1 MSAPTTTALLE
12 VDHLAVTFTTE
23 DGPVL
28 AVKDMSFTLNQGEI
42 LALVGESGCGKSVTA
57 MSIPG
62 LLPTHGV
69 TRHGSVRLA
78 GRDLTTLREH
88 ELESVRGK
96 EISVVFQEPMTS
108 LNPAYTVGRQIGEV
122 IQRHQQL
129 NRRRALD
136 RTVELLSMVGIPD
149 PRRRCASY
157 PHQLSGG
164 MRQRVMIAMAV
175 ACDPKVLI
183 ADEPTTALDVTIQ
196 AGVLEV
202 IRTLCRDLGTAV
214 VLITHDLGVVAE
226 VADRVVVMY
235 AGRAVE
241 QAPVGSL
248 FAAPQHPYTMGLM
261 GALPANALRTRS
273 RRLAEIHGLVPAP
286 VDDPDEC
293 QFAPRC
299 GRATAECAA
308 ARPLLIEQRGEH
320 LAACYHPGR
329 KEDDRG

>member
-1 MSAPTTTALLE
+1 MTLLAVE
-12 VDHLAVTFTTE
+12 HLGVTFTTE

-28 AVKDMSFTLNQGEI
+28 AVKDMSFTLNPGEI

-69 TRHGSVRLA
+69 ARHGSVLLS
-78 GRDLTTLREH
+78 GRDLTTLAER
-88 ELESVRGK
+88 ELEAVRGK

-108 LNPAYTVGRQIGEV
+108 LNPSYTVGKQITEV
-122 IQRHQQL
+122 IQRHQQV
-129 NRRRALD
+129 NRRQALD
-136 RTVELLSMVGIPD
+136 RAVELLDLVGIPD
-149 PRRRCASY
+149 ARRRCASY

-241 QAPVGSL
+241 QASVRSL

-273 RRLAEIHGLVPAP
+273 RRLAEIRGLVPAP

-299 GRATAECAA
+299 GRATAECLAS
-308 ARPLLIEQRGEH
+308 RPALREVHTEH
-320 LAACYHPGR
+320 DVACYHPGP
-329 KEDDRG
+329 EDTHD

>member
-1 MSAPTTTALLE
+1 MTLLE
-12 VDHLAVTFTTE
+12 VDNLGVTFTTE
-23 DGPVL
+23 NGPVL
-28 AVKDMSFTLNQGEI
+28 AVKDMSFTLNPGEI

-69 TRHGSVRLA
+69 ARHGTVRLS
-78 GRDLTTLREH
+78 GRDLTTLAERDM
-88 ELESVRGK
+88 ESVRGK
-96 EISVVFQEPMTS
+96 EISMVFQEPMTS
-108 LNPAYTVGRQIGEV
+108 LNPSYTVGRQITEV
-122 IQRHQQL
+122 IQRHQHV
-129 NRRRALD
+129 NHRRALD
-136 RTVELLSMVGIPD
+136 RAVELLDMVGIPD
-149 PRRRCASY
+149 ARRRCASY

-202 IRTLCRDLGTAV
+202 IRTLCRELGTAV

-241 QAPVGSL
+241 QTTVDSL

-261 GALPANALRTRS
+261 GALPANALRTKA
-273 RRLAEIHGLVPAP
+273 RRLAEIPGLVPAP

-299 GRATAECAA
+299 GRATDECVA
-308 ARPLLIEQRGEH
+308 ARPALTESRTGH
-320 LAACYHPGR
+320 HVACYHPGR
-329 KEDDRG
+329 EDTHD

>member
-1 MSAPTTTALLE
+1 MTLLE
-12 VDHLAVTFTTE
+12 VEHLGVTFTTE

-28 AVKDMSFTLNQGEI
+28 AVKDMSFTLNPGEI

-62 LLPTHGV
+62 LLPAYGV
-69 TRHGSVRLA
+69 ARRGSVRLA
-78 GRDLTTLREH
+78 GRDLTTLAER
-88 ELESVRGK
+88 ELESLRGK
-96 EISVVFQEPMTS
+96 EISMVFQEPMTS
-108 LNPAYTVGRQIGEV
+108 LNPAYTVGRQITEV
-122 IQRHQQL
+122 IRRHQHTGHRQ
-129 NRRRALD
+129 ALD
-136 RTVELLSMVGIPD
+136 RAVELLAMVGIPD
-149 PRRRCASY
+149 ARRRCASY

-241 QAPVGSL
+241 QTSVDSL

-261 GALPANALRTRS
+261 GALPANALRTGA
-273 RRLAEIHGLVPAP
+273 RRLAEITGLVPAP
-286 VDDPDEC
+286 TSDPDEC

-299 GRATAECAA
+299 GRATAECLA
-308 ARPLLIEQRGEH
+308 ARPPLGESRTGH
-320 LAACYHPGR
+320 RVACYHPGR
-329 KEDDRG
+329 EDAP

>member
-1 MSAPTTTALLE
+1 MTALLE
-12 VDHLAVTFTTE
+12 VDHLAVTFRTE

-28 AVKDMSFTLNQGEI
+28 AVKDMSFTLNPGEI

-57 MSIPG
+57 MSIPA
-62 LLPTHGV
+62 LLATEGV
-69 TRHGSVRLA
+69 TRRGAVRLS
-78 GRDLTTLREH
+78 GQDLTTLAERD
-88 ELESVRGK
+88 LEALRGRD
-96 EISVVFQEPMTS
+96 ISVVFQEPMTS
-108 LNPAYTVGRQIGEV
+108 LNPAYTVGRQITEV
-122 IQRHQQL
+122 IQRHQQVS
-129 NRRRALD
+129 RREALD
-136 RTVELLSMVGIPD
+136 QAVGLLVKVGIPD
-149 PRRRCASY
+149 ARRRCGSY

-196 AGVLEV
+196 AGVLQV

-214 VLITHDLGVVAE
+214 LLITHDLGVVAE

-241 QAPVGSL
+241 QASVHSL
-248 FAAPQHPYTMGLM
+248 FAAPQHPYTLGLM
-261 GALPANALRTRS
+261 GALPANALRTGS
-273 RRLAEIHGLVPAP
+273 RRLAEIPGLVPAP

-299 GRATAECAA
+299 GRATSECRA
-308 ARPLLIEQRGEH
+308 ARPQWREIRADH
-320 LAACYHPGR
+320 WVACYHPTHEEAG
-329 KEDDRG
+329 

>member
-1 MSAPTTTALLE
+1 MSLLE
-12 VDHLAVTFTTE
+12 VRNLRVTFGTE

-28 AVKDMSFTLNQGEI
+28 AVKDMSFELHPGEI

-62 LLPTHGV
+62 LLPTRGV
-69 TRHGSVRLA
+69 RREGSVRLA
-78 GRDLTTLREH
+78 GRELTTLAERD
-88 ELESVRGK
+88 LEGLRGK

-108 LNPAYTVGRQIGEV
+108 LNPAYTVGRQIAEV
-122 IQRHQQL
+122 IRRHESAT
-129 NRRRALD
+129 RRQAAERAA
-136 RTVELLSMVGIPD
+136 ELLTLVGIPD
-149 PRRRCASY
+149 ARRRCASY

-196 AGVLEV
+196 AGVLDV
-202 IRTLCRDLGTAV
+202 LRRLCRELGTAV

-235 AGRAVE
+235 AGRPVE
-241 QAPVGSL
+241 QSPVESL
-248 FAAPQHPYTMGLM
+248 FADPQHPYTMGLM
-261 GALPANALRTRS
+261 GALPANALRTGA
-273 RRLAEIHGLVPAP
+273 RRLAEISGMVP
-286 VDDPDEC
+286 VSHHDPDEC

-299 GRATAECAA
+299 GRADTRCRG
-308 ARPLLIEQRGEH
+308 ARPELRESRAGH
-320 LAACYHPGR
+320 RVACYHPGR
-329 KEDDRG
+329 EDTDD

>member
-1 MSAPTTTALLE
+1 MTALLE
-12 VDHLAVTFTTE
+12 VEHLGVTFTTE

-28 AVKDMSFTLNQGEI
+28 AVKDMSFTLNEGEI

-62 LLPTHGV
+62 LLPTGGV
-69 TRHGSVRLA
+69 ARRGVVRLS
-78 GRDLTTLREH
+78 GQDLTTLAERD
-88 ELESVRGK
+88 LEAVRGK
-96 EISVVFQEPMTS
+96 DISVVFQEPMTS
-108 LNPAYTVGRQIGEV
+108 LNPAYPVGRQVMEV
-122 IQRHQQL
+122 IQRHQRV
-129 NRRRALD
+129 NRRAALERA
-136 RTVELLSMVGIPD
+136 VELLSMVGIPD
-149 PRRRCASY
+149 PRRRCDSY

-202 IRTLCRDLGTAV
+202 IRRLCRELGTAV

-241 QAPVGSL
+241 QAKVDSL
-248 FAAPQHPYTMGLM
+248 FAHPQHPYTMGLM
-261 GALPANALRTRS
+261 DALPANALRSGS
-273 RRLAEIHGLVPAP
+273 RRLTEIAGIVPAP

-299 GRATAECAA
+299 GRSTAECLAH
-308 ARPLLIEQRGEH
+308 RPP
-320 LAACYHPGR
+320 LAEIRPDHQVACYHPGR
-329 KEDDRG
+329 EEDDQ